1 MMNPFASK
9 YFYSMLLVLAIAFP
23 AIGDD
28 TVMQGR
34 AMIKAERENIV
45 RSELHMTEA
54 EAAKFWP
61 VYAKYR
67 AEYDEVMEEYG
78 QLIADYL
85 RRYDDADLSNKY
97 ADKML
102 KSFFKNKEKRL
113 ALQKKYVSRF
123 KAALPAMKVA
133 RFYQLENKFNI
144 DIESQLSLLV
154 PLVDPS

>member
-1 MMNPFASK
+1 MNPFASK
-9 YFYSMLLVLAIAFP
+9 YFYSMLLILAIALP

-61 VYAKYR
+61 VYSKYR
-67 AEYDEVMEEYG
+67 SEYDDVMEEYG

-133 RFYQLENKFNI
+133 RFYQLENKFNV
-144 DIESQLSLLV
+144 DVESQLSLLV

>member
-1 MMNPFASK
+1 MNQFVAK
-9 YFYSMLLVLAIAFP
+9 VLCLLLLALVAAVP
-23 AIGDD
+23 AVSDD
-28 TVMQGR
+28 GVEQGR
-34 AMIKAERENIV
+34 AMIKAERENMI
-45 RSELHMTEA
+45 RAELHMTEE
-54 EAAKFWP
+54 EAARFWP
-61 VYAKYR
+61 TYSKYR
-67 AEYDEVMEEYG
+67 SEHDEIMEEYG

-85 RRYDDADLSNKY
+85 RRYDDAELSNKY

-113 ALQKKYVSRF
+113 ALQKRYLSRF

-144 DIESQLSLLV
+144 DVESQLSRLV

>member
-1 MMNPFASK
+1 MNPFASK
-9 YFYSMLLVLAIAFP
+9 YFYSMLLIFAIAFP
-23 AIGDD
+23 AVSDD

-61 VYAKYR
+61 VYTKYR

-133 RFYQLENKFNI
+133 RFYQLENKFNV
-144 DIESQLSLLV
+144 DVESQLSLLV

>member
-1 MMNPFASK
+1 MNPFASK
-9 YFYSMLLVLAIAFP
+9 YFYSMLLILAIAFP

-61 VYAKYR
+61 VYSKYR
-67 AEYDEVMEEYG
+67 SEYDDVMEEYG

-133 RFYQLENKFNI
+133 RFYQLENKFNV
-144 DIESQLSLLV
+144 DVESQLSLLV